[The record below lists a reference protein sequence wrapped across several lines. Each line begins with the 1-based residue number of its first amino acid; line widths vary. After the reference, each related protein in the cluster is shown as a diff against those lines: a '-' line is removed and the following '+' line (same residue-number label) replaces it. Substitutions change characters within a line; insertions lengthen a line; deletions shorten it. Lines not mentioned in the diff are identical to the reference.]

1 MARTKYPAPPC
12 KMPYTRADG
21 TQSEISHVFVWV
33 DRVTPPERCA
43 CGQQTYEEFNKGRG
57 NEGKV

>member
-1 MARTKYPAPPC
+1 
-12 KMPYTRADG
+12 MPYTRADG